1 MLFQDGDR
9 GKQPM
14 RENSRKKE
22 RLVGVERRK
31 CPITRVSIAIVFL
44 FVHTSGTCIN
54 WAKIII
60 RKC

>member
-1 MLFQDGDR
+1 M
-9 GKQPM
+9 K
-14 RENSRKKE
+14 ENSRKKE
-22 RLVGVERRK
+22 RLVGVERRR
-31 CPITRVSIAIVFL
+31 CPITRVSVAIVFL